1 MALNPHIVTS
11 AGTNYSSGESFKRRG
26 ENKTECGAGRAWSY
40 DSFEMMIA
48 MLISAG
54 GKGSCKKGSL
64 NLTLHHSSFSL
75 LTHHNRQFP
84 PLSLSKHCQE
94 THKMSQDKFYCCVL
108 FVWVHPPALQCS
120 HSPNIIGKSQL

>member
-48 MLISAG
+48 MLISMG
-54 GKGSCKKGSL
+54 DGDLVRKG
-64 NLTLHHSSFSL
+64 
-75 LTHHNRQFP
+75 
-84 PLSLSKHCQE
+84 
-94 THKMSQDKFYCCVL
+94 V
-108 FVWVHPPALQCS
+108 
-120 HSPNIIGKSQL
+120 